1 MKSRSFIRV
10 SLITDLL
17 LATAK
22 FMAAAFTGSS
32 AMLSEGIHSTIDA
45 GSQVL
50 LIWGIRMSKKKP
62 DDKRPFGYGRELYFW
77 SFIVSLIIFLLGG
90 CISIYQGILRMR
102 RPAATGSG
110 FWNYMILG
118 IAFVLTL
125 IPMLS
130 ASKAFK
136 KQRGEIPFWKAVIGT
151 KDPTTPIVLLSD
163 YGDMLG
169 IGIAF
174 TGVFLGHL
182 LKNPLYDGLSSI
194 IIGLTLA
201 LISGLLIRE
210 SKSLLLG
217 EIPSKNKLEDALQ
230 IARADPDIIQI
241 KKHLSTVMAPDYLI
255 LVMNT
260 VFKPDLTSEQIAE
273 VIERITK
280 KIQQECPSIQ
290 QIFMVPVR

>member
-1 MKSRSFIRV
+1 LKSRSFIRV
-10 SLITDLL
+10 SLVADLT

-22 FMAAAFTGSS
+22 FIAAAFTGSS

-45 GSQVL
+45 CSQVL
-50 LIWGIRMSKKKP
+50 LIWGIRTSKKKP
-62 DDKRPFGYGRELYFW
+62 DEKRPFGYGRELYFW

-90 CISIYQGILRMR
+90 CISIYQGILRMQ

-110 FWNYMILG
+110 MWNYIILG

-125 IPMLS
+125 ISMLS

-163 YGDMLG
+163 YGDLLG
-169 IGIAF
+169 IVIAF

-182 LKNPLYDGLSSI
+182 LKNPIYDGLSSI

-210 SKSLLLG
+210 SKSLLVG
-217 EIPSKNKLEDALQ
+217 EIPAKSKLTEALE
-230 IARADPDIIQI
+230 ITRADPDVIKI
-241 KKHLSTVMAPDYLI
+241 KKHFSTVMAPDYLI
-255 LVMNT
+255 LIMNT
-260 VFKPDLTSEQIAE
+260 IFKPGLTTEQITA
-273 VIERITK
+273 VIQRITRN
-280 KIQQECPSIQ
+280 IQKECPTIQ